1 MLIFLFG
8 GDFIKKNN
16 NKSRLLKKAILGSSA
31 GMIVMFMVILI
42 PVLMV
47 LDFFGANITD
57 DYVEN
62 NMDYAD
68 QYKSTLNKALK
79 NGYGYVPLNRILYF
93 YLENDQ
99 LSFYDIYVDN
109 IDTDTNKMKTIS
121 EVCELQKY
129 RNYDVCRDLDSSN
142 QIDEE
147 QNKPFNSPIDFSK
160 ATVTSFF
167 MEERIVFGESDVHTA
182 WDLAAGN
189 QTPVYA
195 TCDGTVTQVSF
206 TQNENVTN
214 TSAGGGNQIK
224 IKCEIDDE
232 VTYTVWYAHLY
243 PGSAKVK
250 EGDQVKAGDELAGVG
265 TTGYSTGPHLHYQV
279 QFDGSNIDGMS
290 LIDFSEKTPSYK
302 PNINN
307 GLDHDQYLNLNINN
321 KNKP

>member
-1 MLIFLFG
+1 M
-8 GDFIKKNN
+8 KKKK
-16 NKSRLLKKAILGSSA
+16 KSKILKLVMGSSI
-31 GMIVMFMVILI
+31 GMVTMALVIII
-42 PVLMV
+42 PCLML

-129 RNYDVCRDLDSSN
+129 KNYDVCRDLDSSN

-195 TCDGTVTQVSF
+195 TCDGTVTLVSF

-243 PGSAKVK
+243 PSSAKVK

-279 QFDGSNIDGMS
+279 QFDGSNVDGMS
-290 LIDFSEKTPSYK
+290 LIDFSDKTPSYK
-302 PNINN
+302 LDFNN
-307 GLDHDQYLNLNINN
+307 GLDHSQYLDFNMSNEY
-321 KNKP
+321 KP

>member
-1 MLIFLFG
+1 M
-8 GDFIKKNN
+8 KKKK
-16 NKSRLLKKAILGSSA
+16 KSKIMKLVMGSSI
-31 GMIVMFMVILI
+31 GMVTMALI
-42 PVLMV
+42 IIIPCLML

-57 DYVEN
+57 NYVEN

-109 IDTDTNKMKTIS
+109 IDKDTNKMMAIS
-121 EVCELQKY
+121 DVCELSKY
-129 RNYDVCRDLDSSN
+129 KNYDGCKSLNTES

-147 QNKPFNSPIDFSK
+147 QNNPFVSPIVFSK

-182 WDLAAGN
+182 WDLATGN

-195 TCDGTVTQVSF
+195 TCDGIVTEVSF
-206 TQNENVTN
+206 TQKENVTN

-243 PGSAKVK
+243 PSSAKVK
-250 EGDQVKAGDELAGVG
+250 EGEQVRAGDELAGVG

-279 QFDGSNIDGMS
+279 MYDGNNVDGMS
-290 LIDFSEKTPSYK
+290 LIDFSDKNTIYK
-302 PNINN
+302 PDLNN
-307 GLDHDQYLNLNINN
+307 GYIHNEFYNPNN
-321 KNKP
+321 GYPLQP

>member
-1 MLIFLFG
+1 M
-8 GDFIKKNN
+8 KKKK
-16 NKSRLLKKAILGSSA
+16 KSTIMKLVMGSSI
-31 GMIVMFMVILI
+31 GMVTMALVIIV
-42 PVLMV
+42 PCLML

-57 DYVEN
+57 NYVEN
-62 NMDYAD
+62 NMDYAE

-93 YLENDQ
+93 YLENNQ

-109 IDTDTNKMKTIS
+109 IDKDTNKMITIS

-129 RNYDVCRDLDSSN
+129 KNYDVCRDLDSSD
-142 QIDEE
+142 QIDVE
-147 QNKPFNSPIDFSK
+147 QNKPFTSPIDFSK

-167 MEERIVFGESDVHTA
+167 MEERIVFGESDIHTA
-182 WDLAAGN
+182 WDLGTSN

-206 TQNENVTN
+206 TQSENVTN

-232 VTYTVWYAHLY
+232 ITYTVLYAHLY
-243 PGSAKVK
+243 PDSAKVK

-279 QFDGSNIDGMS
+279 QFGGSNIDGMS
-290 LIDFSEKTPSYK
+290 LIDFSDKTSSYK
-302 PNINN
+302 PSINN
-307 GLDHDQYLNLNINN
+307 ELDHDQYLNLNVNN
-321 KNKP
+321 KYKP

>member
-1 MLIFLFG
+1 MKDKKKGNGL
-8 GDFIKKNN
+8 IKK
-16 NKSRLLKKAILGSSA
+16 IVFGSSI
-31 GMIVMFMVILI
+31 GMITAALVIII
-42 PVLMV
+42 PCLMI

-68 QYKSTLNKALK
+68 QYKETINKALK

-93 YLENDQ
+93 YLENDK

-109 IDTDTNKMKTIS
+109 IDRDTNKMMTIS
-121 EVCELQKY
+121 EVCELPKY
-129 RNYDVCRDLDSSN
+129 KTYSGCKELDSSD
-142 QIDEE
+142 QVDEE
-147 QNKPFNSPIDFSK
+147 QNKPFVPPIDFSK

-167 MEERIVFGESDVHTA
+167 MEERIVFGKSDVHSA

-189 QTPVYA
+189 KTPVYA
-195 TCDGTVTQVSF
+195 TCDGEVIQVSF
-206 TQNENVTN
+206 TQKENVTN

-243 PGSAKVK
+243 PGTAKVSVNQK
-250 EGDQVKAGDELAGVG
+250 VTAGDEIAGVG

-279 QFDGSNIDGMS
+279 QFDGSNVDGMS
-290 LIDFSEKTPSYK
+290 LIDFSDKTPTFK
-302 PNINN
+302 PILDFDNN
-307 GLDHDQYLNLNINN
+307 PYQPLDPKFNH
-321 KNKP
+321 